1 MSMLEMEEAK
11 TYVGGSLEEVLP
23 QIRMELGPDALIVR
37 QREGIVGGI
46 GGFFG
51 KKVVEV
57 QAQRGASA
65 PVAAPAAT
73 PKAVVP
79 PRAVIDA
86 YDSGDA
92 AEPEAE
98 VDGGLMETLLAQASP
113 FAEQLFERL
122 EEPLPAPAPR
132 PKQKAKSRPRVQ
144 PAPAGPAADLAGVRR
159 ELLAATVPVRMA
171 DAIVADVERTM
182 LPFLPE
188 GSPRD
193 LARTALAE
201 RIKVA
206 RPGATR
212 KRTIAVL
219 GLADS
224 GRAATT
230 ADLCAG
236 FLRGGRAVAAVSLEP
251 ARDAL
256 ELAELTAEDD
266 IPFYI
271 ADVPEQ
277 AAQMH
282 EVIGDAEILVA
293 DVPLVPEAID
303 GRRLAQTLMLL
314 GALKADETHL
324 VLPATMQPAHA
335 QTLVESLAT
344 HKLPTRL
351 IVAAADAAAA
361 TGVPV
366 GLSLAHKIPVSFT
379 SGASL
384 TPAFADSL
392 AELVLQ

>member
-23 QIRMELGPDALIVR
+23 QIRLELGPDALIVR

-65 PVAAPAAT
+65 PIPAPAPAA
-73 PKAVVP
+73 KAVVP

-86 YDSGDA
+86 YDSGDDP
-92 AEPEAE
+92 EPEPE

-122 EEPLPAPAPR
+122 EEPLPAAAAPKPQ
-132 PKQKAKSRPRVQ
+132 PKPKAKAKPRAQ
-144 PAPAGPAADLAGVRR
+144 AAPAGDLAGVRR

-182 LPFLPE
+182 LPFLPG

-193 LARTALAE
+193 LARAALAE

-206 RPGATR
+206 RPGATK
-212 KRTIAVL
+212 KRTIAVV

-224 GRAATT
+224 GRAAAT

-266 IPFYI
+266 IPFFI

-277 AAQMH
+277 AAQMRD
-282 EVIGDAEILVA
+282 VIGDAEILVA

-314 GALKADETHL
+314 GALAPDETHL

-351 IVAAADAAAA
+351 IVAAADDAGAS
-361 TGVPV
+361 GVPV
-366 GLSLAHKIPVSFT
+366 GLSLTHKIPVSFT

-384 TPAFADSL
+384 MPAFADSL